1 MIERQ
6 VIVTWYTPEEKLPQ
20 DDAFVIVTVSGKF
33 GHVTYDHAFS
43 IANYLKD
50 DGGWWFEDRL
60 LERFNDGVTVH
71 AWADLEPYGGKHER
85 LN

>member
-6 VIVTWYTPEEKLPQ
+6 VIVTWYTPEEKLPEE
-20 DDAFVIVTVSGKF
+20 DVFTIVTISGKIYN
-33 GHVTYDHAFS
+33 VTYDHAFA
-43 IANYLKD
+43 IATYYKNEGWVFD
-50 DGGWWFEDRL
+50 DMFLDVGNREL
-60 LERFNDGVTVH
+60 TVE